1 LRAVKI
7 IIVGAGEIGRHLAE
21 SLSNRAHNISV
32 IERDEALVEELN
44 ERLDAQVIHGEAASV
59 TTLARADV
67 GECDLFLGLTSD
79 DSTNLVSAS
88 IAKALGARKT
98 IARVHPETQAEQWLF
113 NHQAHFHIDHLFS
126 SERLTAVDLA
136 KYVRNPERVA
146 VEELGHGRIEL
157 QQVFISPHSQAV
169 EQPLRSLK
177 LPERVRIAFI
187 QRHGQ
192 SIVPTAGEILEV
204 GDMVTLIGEPTKLAE
219 TITYLESDLTGST
232 SYNVIILGGGEYGF
246 ALAQM
251 LEGSQSRVRILER
264 DKERCEWLTEQLQR
278 SVVLNVDATSRKELI
293 EEQVGEADFFIAVTG
308 EDEDNVMMCLQ
319 ARTLGVK
326 YPIALVQRADYA
338 DVITDHKEQLGITAA
353 VSPRQTTS
361 RELLRFVTSER
372 YQLAFTLAGGIEVLA
387 FTLGPGSPLV
397 EMPLRETEIV
407 QGTGFVA
414 VIRGNEAFV
423 PVGAD
428 MLKPGDTLYVIVTPD
443 ARKQAVKN
451 YAQG

>member
-1 LRAVKI
+1 MKI

-21 SLSNRAHNISV
+21 SLSNRAHSISV
-32 IERDEALVEELN
+32 IERDEALVDDLN
-44 ERLDAQVIHGEAASV
+44 ERLDAQVIQGDAASV

-67 GECDLFLGLTSD
+67 ADCDLFLGLTSD

-88 IAKALGARKT
+88 IAKALGAKKT
-98 IARVHPETQAEQWLF
+98 VARVRPETQAEQWLF
-113 NHQAHFHIDHLFS
+113 NHQAHFDIDHLFS

-136 KYVRNPERVA
+136 KYVRNPERIA
-146 VEELGHGRIEL
+146 VEELGHGKIEL
-157 QQVFISPHSQAV
+157 QQVFISPHCQAV
-169 EQPLRSLK
+169 EEPIREIK

-192 SIVPTAGEILEV
+192 SIVPTADEILQV
-204 GDMVTLIGEPTKLAE
+204 GDMVTLIGEPSKLAE
-219 TITYLESDLTGST
+219 TITFLESDPAAST
-232 SYNVIILGGGEYGF
+232 EYNVVILGGGEYAF

-251 LEGSQSRVRILER
+251 LEGSSSRVRIFER

-278 SVVLNVDATSRKELI
+278 TIVLNVDATSRKELI

-319 ARTLGVK
+319 AKTLGVK

-372 YQLAFTLAGGIEVLA
+372 YQQAFTLAGETEVLA
-387 FTLGPGSPLV
+387 FSLSAKSPLV
-397 EMPLRETEIV
+397 GPTVREMSV
-407 QGTGFVA
+407 VAGTGFVA
-414 VIRGNEAFV
+414 VIRGNTAFV
-423 PVGAD
+423 PIGEDTFHA
-428 MLKPGDTLYVIVTPD
+428 GDTLYIIVTPGSK
-443 ARKQAVKN
+443 AQAVKI
-451 YAQG
+451 YGQG